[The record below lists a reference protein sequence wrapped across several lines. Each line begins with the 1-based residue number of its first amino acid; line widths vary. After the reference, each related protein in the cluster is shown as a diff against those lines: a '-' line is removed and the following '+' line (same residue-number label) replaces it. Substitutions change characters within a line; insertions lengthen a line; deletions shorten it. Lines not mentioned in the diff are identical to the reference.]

1 MSTSNFSSYNNIV
14 GAPGSNS
21 NANVGRLISELK
33 NRMIAARVV
42 DISLNSNSKIWKK
55 TGKWGGIGTIQYQLM
70 DQPTQTKDNINN
82 DFSNLAK
89 PLFPQLKNYPLVN
102 EIVLLFLLPNTE
114 SSQTTTKSSYY
125 YLNSVGIW
133 NHPQQNGYPNV
144 YSYNNKSDSQ
154 NKSYEEI
161 EAGNVQRVS
170 DEPNTIN
177 LNGLSGGTFSE
188 DNQVNPLISFAGDN
202 IFEGRFGNSIR
213 LGNSSTVTGD
223 IKNNWSQGSSNGSPI
238 TILRNGQPATSS
250 AGWVPISENINEDLS
265 SIYMTSTQQIPI
277 SASILTEDTQNT
289 VPFGDMVNKTPI
301 SPSKYNNP
309 QVIINSS
316 RILFNT
322 NADSIIAS
330 SKKNII
336 LESVD
341 DLGIKS
347 RDKNV
352 NIYSEKGYV
361 SLGRK
366 NAEESVL
373 LGDRFIEQ
381 FIQLLNSL
389 ESLANALITEPQLAG
404 TPQVASLIKTN
415 IQSIKVNISGSNVL
429 SNFVKVS

>member
-1 MSTSNFSSYNNIV
+1 M
-14 GAPGSNS
+14 
-21 NANVGRLISELK
+21 
-33 NRMIAARVV
+33 
-42 DISLNSNSKIWKK
+42 
-55 TGKWGGIGTIQYQLM
+55 
-70 DQPTQTKDNINN
+70 
-82 DFSNLAK
+82 
-89 PLFPQLKNYPLVN
+89 
-102 EIVLLFLLPNTE
+102 
-114 SSQTTTKSSYY
+114 
-125 YLNSVGIW
+125 
-133 NHPQQNGYPNV
+133 
-144 YSYNNKSDSQ
+144 
-154 NKSYEEI
+154 
-161 EAGNVQRVS
+161 
-170 DEPNTIN
+170 
-177 LNGLSGGTFSE
+177 
-188 DNQVNPLISFAGDN
+188 
-202 IFEGRFGNSIR
+202 
-213 LGNSSTVTGD
+213 GNSSTVTGD